1 MQSDLHAAIIMDGN
15 GRWAAARGRPRVAGH
30 VAGART
36 VRRIVEAA
44 PPLGIGTLTL
54 YAFSA
59 DNWRRP
65 AHEVRRLMRLFASY
79 LRDETPRCVA
89 DGVRMRVIGRRD
101 RLPADLVAAIA
112 AAEAATEAA
121 TVDGRRLHLRIA
133 LDYSA
138 RDAILRAAQRLAQ
151 AGPGA
156 PPPTRETFGEL
167 VSAVDHGGEAP
178 PVDLLVRTG
187 GEHRLSDFLLWEC
200 AYAELLFTARMW
212 PDFTPADLAEAVAD
226 FHGRERRFG
235 GVGDSTPTAPRVPRT
250 RRVS

>member
-1 MQSDLHAAIIMDGN
+1 MQSGLHVALIMDGN

-30 VAGART
+30 VAGARV

-44 PPLGIGTLTL
+44 PPLGIRTLTL

-65 AHEVRRLMRLFASY
+65 AHEVRRLMRLFAAY

-89 DGVRMRVIGRRD
+89 GDVRLRIVGRRD
-101 RLPADLVAAIA
+101 RVPPELAAAIA
-112 AAEAATEAA
+112 AAEAATAA
-121 TVDGRRLHLRIA
+121 GRRLELRIA

-138 RDAILRAAQRLAQ
+138 RDAILRAAQRLA
-151 AGPGA
+151 AEVGPGA
-156 PPPTRETFGEL
+156 PPPTREAFGAL
-167 VSAVDHGGEAP
+167 VSAVDHGGDAP

-187 GEHRLSDFLLWEC
+187 GERRLSDFLLWEC
-200 AYAELLFTARMW
+200 AYAELSFTPRMW
-212 PDFTPADLAEAVAD
+212 PDFTPADLAEAIAD

-235 GVGDSTPTAPRVPRT
+235 GCPDVTPTAPRAPRT

>member
-1 MQSDLHAAIIMDGN
+1 MQSGLHVAVIMDGN

-30 VAGART
+30 IAGARA

-44 PPLGIGTLTL
+44 PSLGIGTLTL

-65 AHEVRRLMRLFASY
+65 AHEVRRLMRLFGAY

-89 DGVRMRVIGRRD
+89 AEVRLHVLGRRD
-101 RLPADLVAAIA
+101 RIPAELAAAIA
-112 AAEAATEAA
+112 AAEATTAG
-121 TVDGRRLHLRIA
+121 GRRLDLRIA

-138 RDAILRAAQRLAQ
+138 RDAILRAAQRLAEE
-151 AGPGA
+151 AASGA
-156 PPPTRETFGEL
+156 APTTREAFGAL
-167 VSAVDHGGEAP
+167 VSAVDHGGDAP

-187 GEHRLSDFLLWEC
+187 GERRLSDFLLWEC
-200 AYAELLFTARMW
+200 AYAELLFTPRMW

-235 GVGDSTPTAPRVPRT
+235 GLADETPTAPRAPRT